1 MRSPDEIGLY
11 IHIPFCRAK
20 CAYCDFN
27 SYAGLEHL
35 FDGYTRALVQE
46 MRTVGRM
53 LQTPAV
59 RFKVATIYLGGG
71 TPTALP
77 LTLLIDI
84 LRALRQVFL
93 PASDIEIS
101 VEANPGA
108 VGKGYLDS
116 LLDEGVNRLS
126 LGVQSFDDDFL
137 RLLRRIH
144 TTDEARA
151 SYRLARQAG
160 FDNINFDLIYAL
172 PGQTLTAWQDD
183 LREAIRLGPEHLSL
197 YALSLGK
204 DTLLAEWVR
213 QGKVPQPDD
222 DLAADMYTAAEE
234 MLKAAGYTHYEIS
247 NWARPATSYQTQ
259 GAGCGVR
266 WREAGEGAFT
276 CLHNL
281 RYWRNEPYVGF
292 GAGAHSSYRGKRYAN
307 VAFPEEY
314 VRRVS
319 KGLSPVE
326 EIEEIDE
333 ALEMAETMILGLRL
347 VAGVRFEHFARRFG
361 CRLEAVYEH
370 ELKELE
376 ETGLLEIDGVGV
388 RLTAQGRLL
397 GNEVFGRFLPPV
409 SKRG

>member
-1 MRSPDEIGLY
+1 MPSPDEIGLY

-59 RFKVATIYLGGG
+59 RFKVETIYLGGG

-93 PASDIEIS
+93 PASDIEITI
-101 VEANPGA
+101 EANPGA
-108 VGKGYLDS
+108 VGKGYLAS

-144 TTDEARA
+144 TADEARA

-172 PGQTLTAWQDD
+172 PGQTLTAWQD
-183 LREAIRLGPEHLSL
+183 
-197 YALSLGK
+197 
-204 DTLLAEWVR
+204 
-213 QGKVPQPDD
+213 
-222 DLAADMYTAAEE
+222 
-234 MLKAAGYTHYEIS
+234 
-247 NWARPATSYQTQ
+247 
-259 GAGCGVR
+259 
-266 WREAGEGAFT
+266 
-276 CLHNL
+276 
-281 RYWRNEPYVGF
+281 
-292 GAGAHSSYRGKRYAN
+292 
-307 VAFPEEY
+307 
-314 VRRVS
+314 
-319 KGLSPVE
+319 
-326 EIEEIDE
+326 
-333 ALEMAETMILGLRL
+333 
-347 VAGVRFEHFARRFG
+347 
-361 CRLEAVYEH
+361 
-370 ELKELE
+370 
-376 ETGLLEIDGVGV
+376 
-388 RLTAQGRLL
+388 
-397 GNEVFGRFLPPV
+397 
-409 SKRG
+409 